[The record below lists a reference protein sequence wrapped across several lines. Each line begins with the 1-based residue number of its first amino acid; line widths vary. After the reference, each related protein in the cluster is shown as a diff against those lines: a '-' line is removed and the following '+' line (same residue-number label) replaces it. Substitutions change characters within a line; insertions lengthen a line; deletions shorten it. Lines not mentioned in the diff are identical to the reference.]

1 MKRSAVIFLL
11 VIYVFSS
18 TELSEMLKM
27 PTLIEHLSEHQ
38 TQNKSI
44 SFFDFISLHYID
56 GNGHGA
62 EDAHD
67 RSLPF
72 KSHDHCQAVAS
83 MVAELPED
91 QYQLSPI
98 SSPIQKSVPI
108 HEESPYFS
116 YSSLIWQ
123 PPKSA

>member
-18 TELSEMLKM
+18 TELSEMLKF
-27 PTLIEHLSEHQ
+27 PTLIEHYNEHRN
-38 TQNKSI
+38 QNESI

-56 GNGHGA
+56 SKSHGA

-67 RSLPF
+67 SSLPF
-72 KSHDHCQAVAS
+72 KSHDHCQALAS
-83 MVAELPED
+83 MVARLPDGQCE
-91 QYQLSPI
+91 LSPM
-98 SSPIQKSVPI
+98 SSPVEKTAVELEVAPC
-108 HEESPYFS
+108 FS

-123 PPKSA
+123 PPKSI